1 MDLSPLTREMI
12 GSQRFPI
19 AGRVAFNN
27 VTFAYPLRPEVIVIR
42 DLNFTIAPGECVAI
56 VGPSGSGKSTVAALL
71 QRLYDPSTGGITI
84 GDNHNIAQADVPWL
98 RSHIAIVSQKDNL
111 FDGTV
116 AENIAYGSDA
126 PLGAIKRAAT
136 EAHIHDFIVTR
147 LPKGY
152 DEPLGENAS
161 LLSGGQ
167 RQRLQL
173 ARALVRRSRILL
185 LDECTSQLDPESQKA
200 VLDTIVAIKKDRTTI
215 FITHSKE
222 AMRRCDKI
230 ICLEDGRV
238 AESGTYDALMRKGG
252 AFAKL
257 VSAGEVQE

>member
-1 MDLSPLTREMI
+1 M
-12 GSQRFPI
+12 
-19 AGRVAFNN
+19 
-27 VTFAYPLRPEVIVIR
+27 
-42 DLNFTIAPGECVAI
+42 AI

-71 QRLYDPSTGGITI
+71 QRLYEPTKGAIVTKEGY
-84 GDNHNIAQADVPWL
+84 NLANAEVPWL

-116 AENIAYGSDA
+116 AENIAYGCDA
-126 PLGAIKRAAT
+126 PLENIMRAAR

-152 DEPLGENAS
+152 SEGLGENAA

-173 ARALVRRSRILL
+173 ARALVRRSTILI
-185 LDECTSQLDPESQKA
+185 LDECTSQLDPESQRA
-200 VLDTIVAIKKDRTTI
+200 VLDTIVAVKKDRTTL

-222 AMRRCDKI
+222 AMRRCDRI
-230 ICLEDGRV
+230 ICLKDGSV
-238 AESGTYDALMRKGG
+238 AETGTYDVLMRRGG
-252 AFAKL
+252 VFAGL
-257 VSAGEVQE
+257 INAGEVQE